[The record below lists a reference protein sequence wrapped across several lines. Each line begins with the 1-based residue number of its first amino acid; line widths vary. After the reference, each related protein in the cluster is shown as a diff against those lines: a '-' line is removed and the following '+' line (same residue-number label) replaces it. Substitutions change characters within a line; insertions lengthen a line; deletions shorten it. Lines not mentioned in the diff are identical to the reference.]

1 MIDLSLLALLPVTV
15 IGTEDLFR
23 NLVLD
28 DGGFLLF
35 LLELALEQAGVTV
48 VEEVFQVV
56 LLLGELLGDDACD
69 TGNGGMVVGLDSL

>member
-15 IGTEDLFR
+15 VGTEDLFR

-48 VEEVFQVV
+48 VEEVFQIV

-69 TGNGGMVVGLDSL
+69 TGNGRMVVGLDGL